1 MSTKHQLIL
10 ALCQFLPS
18 ILLMLCLQ
26 DSNLLCLPCL
36 QGNLLDHCDFGGVLI
51 ALCREEQVHSAVGR
65 TDFIRFILLTLLS
78 LFSADK
84 MEDMSKML
92 DPLEDKLRVKKF
104 LTIISRVSL

>member
-1 MSTKHQLIL
+1 MAAISST
-10 ALCQFLPS
+10 AP
-18 ILLMLCLQ
+18 
-26 DSNLLCLPCL
+26 
-36 QGNLLDHCDFGGVLI
+36 
-51 ALCREEQVHSAVGR
+51 AVGR

-104 LTIISRVSL
+104 LTIISRVSEKLLGVTILIFR